1 MPVCGKSLCAKAV
14 SAQWRFPLL
23 RLDMAKIFSFVDMTP
38 EENLRK
44 AIKTAET
51 IAPCIFWVDE
61 IEKGFPRSAAA
72 GSDTSTRL
80 LGHFL
85 TWLQEKSVPVFVF
98 ATANDISNVA
108 PELMRRGRFDEIFF
122 VDFPN
127 PKEREAIWKVQFKKH
142 KQPIPDEGLDELVRL
157 TRGFSGA
164 EIQQALIDAMFL
176 AFSDNRRSFQIGD
189 LRDAIGRVK
198 PLSESRRDE
207 LAKMAEIAQMSAT
220 QASSYVPEEVTRAEV
235 GLAREIK
242 HIKR

>member
-1 MPVCGKSLCAKAV
+1 MG
-14 SAQWRFPLL
+14 R
-23 RLDMAKIFSFVDMTP
+23 IFSFVDVTP

-51 IAPCIFWVDE
+51 IAPCVFWVDE
-61 IEKGFPRSAAA
+61 IEKGFPKSAAA

-85 TWLQEKSVPVFVF
+85 TWLQEKASPVFVF

-127 PKEREAIWKVQFKKH
+127 PKERESIWRVQFKRH
-142 KQPIPDEGLDELVRL
+142 KQAVPEEGLDELVRL
-157 TRGFSGA
+157 TKGFSGA
-164 EIQQALIDAMFL
+164 EIEQALVDAMFL
-176 AFSDNRRSFQIGD
+176 AFSDNRRSCQMSD
-189 LRDAIGRVK
+189 LTEAIGRIK

-207 LAKMAEIAQMSAT
+207 LVKMAEIAERSAT

-235 GLAREIK
+235 GLARELK
-242 HIKR
+242 HIKKKPDR